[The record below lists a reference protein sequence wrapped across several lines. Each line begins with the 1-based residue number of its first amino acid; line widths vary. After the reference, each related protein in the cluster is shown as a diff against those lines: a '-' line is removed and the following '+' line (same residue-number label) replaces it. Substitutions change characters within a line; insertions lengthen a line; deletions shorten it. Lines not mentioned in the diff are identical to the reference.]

1 MTKNNKDTGKQ
12 TVKTSSSI
20 KKKKLVISH
29 IVKPEKMSLEEWQVK
44 LRQQVSKT
52 ERFVIDSVDEELCPG
67 EYIVS
72 NPEKHNEYKVVYRG
86 ANSEW
91 NYCSCMDFKT
101 SRLGTCKHIEAV
113 KKWFGGKRGVHV
125 HREIPPYT
133 SVYLSYRGERC
144 VKIRIGSDNKEAY
157 EHLAKDYFD
166 ENHVLKEA
174 AYAHIGSFLKQ
185 ARQISDT
192 FRCYKD
198 AIDFIVDI
206 REKATRKKIVDT
218 YDDQKLDELLKVTL
232 YPYQK
237 EGIRFAAKA
246 GKAIIADEMGL
257 GKTIQAIGTAELLRK
272 EGLIG
277 SVLILCP
284 TLSEI
289 PVAKRNQEVHRC
301 RGVCDRGKP
310 SEEKG
315 GLQSP

>member
-1 MTKNNKDTGKQ
+1 MTKINKDTGKQ

-133 SVYLSYRGERC
+133 SV
-144 VKIRIGSDNKEAY
+144 
-157 EHLAKDYFD
+157 
-166 ENHVLKEA
+166 
-174 AYAHIGSFLKQ
+174 
-185 ARQISDT
+185 
-192 FRCYKD
+192 
-198 AIDFIVDI
+198 
-206 REKATRKKIVDT
+206 
-218 YDDQKLDELLKVTL
+218 
-232 YPYQK
+232 
-237 EGIRFAAKA
+237 
-246 GKAIIADEMGL
+246 
-257 GKTIQAIGTAELLRK
+257 
-272 EGLIG
+272 
-277 SVLILCP
+277 
-284 TLSEI
+284 
-289 PVAKRNQEVHRC
+289 
-301 RGVCDRGKP
+301 
-310 SEEKG
+310 
-315 GLQSP
+315 